1 MQGEGGAMADVTGVY
16 EVAIPVADMERAEA
30 FYIGTLGLEVG
41 IRATEGRNWTFL
53 RAGGQSGMLV
63 LQETADEFRAT
74 HDAFRVEP
82 ANMDAA
88 VARLREAGVEVS
100 DPVRHDWMPA
110 LSAYFSDPDGHDLE
124 YCAPLEE

>member
-1 MQGEGGAMADVTGVY
+1 MTDVTGVY

-53 RAGGQSGMLV
+53 RAGGQEGMLV
-63 LQETADEFRAT
+63 LQETDAAFRPT
-74 HDAFRVEP
+74 HYAFRVEP
-82 ANMDAA
+82 ENMDAA

-100 DPVRHDWMPA
+100 EPVKHDWMPA

-124 YCAPLEE
+124 YCAPLDA

>member
-1 MQGEGGAMADVTGVY
+1 MSESVGDVTGVY

-41 IRATEGRNWTFL
+41 LRSTEGRNWTFL
-53 RAGGQSGMLV
+53 RAGGPDGMLV
-63 LQETADEFRAT
+63 LQETAAAFPST
-74 HDAFRVEP
+74 HYAFRVEP
-82 ANMDAA
+82 QNMDAA

-100 DPVRHDWMPA
+100 DPVRQDWMPA

-124 YCAPLEE
+124 YCAPLEG